1 MKQRCF
7 FIGTPLGDLSIMKQ
21 FEALGRELAKRG
33 HRVIILAPH
42 RKVELAKPN
51 ENPAVLI
58 WPSERPTK
66 LRDAWFFYK
75 LVRQFKP
82 DCVVGSYAAV
92 NIMMMVGWLAR
103 VPQRVAWYHTL
114 SSQIN
119 LDQKMP
125 GWRMKLL
132 RLRKRLVYRAAT
144 YIVPVSRAA
153 SDDVRDIYH
162 QSEQKLR
169 IFLNSVADPVQ
180 HGTAPVAATGRAVCI
195 ARFFP
200 SKGQDVLI
208 RAIRILKADHPDVHA
223 EFLGDG
229 PSKEAYTQLARELGV
244 TDQCQFSG
252 AVSHDEV
259 LNRMRTATVTVLPS
273 RNDNCPLVIIESL
286 AVGTPVVA
294 SRVGGIPEVV
304 RDGIDGFLVPPDD
317 PQALAARLNN
327 VLSDAALRQKLR
339 TNAREGFLSRLEL
352 HRAVQEQADWLE
364 GLLPD
369 GQPSGAMA
377 SLNKSAS
384 NGPRAMP
391 DRRPMVADCE

>member
-1 MKQRCF
+1 
-7 FIGTPLGDLSIMKQ
+7 MKQ
-21 FEALGRELAKRG
+21 FEALGHELAKRG
-33 HRVIILAPH
+33 HKVIILAPH
-42 RKVELAKPN
+42 RRLELARPN

-75 LVRQFKP
+75 LVRQHKP

-92 NIMMMVGWLAR
+92 NIMMMVGWIAG

-153 SDDVRDIYH
+153 HDDVRDMYH

-180 HGTAPVAATGRAVCI
+180 KGNMPVPSSGRAVCI

-208 RAIRILKADHPDVHA
+208 RAISILKANHPDLRV
-223 EFLGDG
+223 EFLGEG
-229 PSKEAYTQLARELGV
+229 PSKEADMQLARELGV
-244 TDQCQFSG
+244 IDLCQFSG
-252 AVSHDEV
+252 AVRHDEV
-259 LNRMRTATVTVLPS
+259 LTRMRSATVTVLPS
-273 RNDNCPLVIIESL
+273 RNDNCPLVTIESL

-317 PQALAARLNN
+317 PQALAARLKQI
-327 VLSDAALRQKLR
+327 LSDGSLRQMLR

-364 GLLPD
+364 ALLPN
-369 GQPSGAMA
+369 GQPSGALA
-377 SLNKSAS
+377 GQSERTSSESRTLH
-384 NGPRAMP
+384 
-391 DRRPMVADCE
+391 DRSPVVADCE